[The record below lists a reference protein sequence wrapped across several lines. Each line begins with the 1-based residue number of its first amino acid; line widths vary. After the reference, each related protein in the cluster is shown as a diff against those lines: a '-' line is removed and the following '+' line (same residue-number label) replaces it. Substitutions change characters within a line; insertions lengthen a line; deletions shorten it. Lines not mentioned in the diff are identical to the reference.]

1 MQNSY
6 ERGQP
11 THTIPASHPQPR
23 RSTWKNPWL
32 VGCFS
37 LIAILVLS
45 IALLFWFAVR
55 PFIAFYFPTG
65 NGYSPSAVTFAP
77 DGHTLAI
84 AEFKFGPPDQNHETP
99 RLVHIVLWNVNSG
112 VKLRTLAGSDPIAFS
127 PDGRTLAT
135 ASQDGHAIL
144 LWNGSSGTL
153 LHTFI
158 THNHISTLVFSPDG
172 HTLASSSQ
180 DDHSITL
187 WDAAHGKIFHT
198 LSGHTA
204 GIVSLAYS
212 RDGSQLASGSLDH
225 TIKLWD
231 VASDRVLHTLPNP
244 GDPDLG
250 RNPVQFSPDGHTLVS
265 VIYIDVS
272 TTSGGVTGT
281 SHTGHIV
288 LWNVSSDTVQGTL
301 SGVDPIAFSSDGHT
315 LASGTQKSSNL
326 IIWDITSGKQ
336 QQSLSIG
343 GFENELTLVVFS
355 PDGHTLVSGSNNG
368 AVAIWDASNWQLL
381 RTLR

>member
-1 MQNSY
+1 
-6 ERGQP
+6 
-11 THTIPASHPQPR
+11 
-23 RSTWKNPWL
+23 

-55 PFIAFYFPTG
+55 PFIALYFTPG
-65 NGYSPSAVTFAP
+65 NGYIPSAITFAP
-77 DGHTLAI
+77 DGHTLAV
-84 AEFKFGPPDQNHETP
+84 AEFKFGPPDKNQETP
-99 RLVHIVLWNVNSG
+99 RLLHVDLWNANSG

-144 LWNGSSGTL
+144 LWNSSNGTL
-153 LHTFI
+153 LYTFA
-158 THNHISTLVFSPDG
+158 THHQISALVYSPDG

-180 DDHSITL
+180 EDHSITL
-187 WDAAHGKIFHT
+187 WDAAHGTILRT
-198 LSGHTA
+198 LAGHTA
-204 GIVSLAYS
+204 GIVSLTYT
-212 RDGSQLASGSLDH
+212 RDGSLLASGSLDH

-231 VASDRVLHTLPNP
+231 VVSDKVLHTLPNP

-250 RNPVQFSPDGHTLVS
+250 RNPVQ
-265 VIYIDVS
+265 
-272 TTSGGVTGT
+272 
-281 SHTGHIV
+281 
-288 LWNVSSDTVQGTL
+288 
-301 SGVDPIAFSSDGHT
+301 FSSDGHT

-326 IIWDITSGKQ
+326 IIWDSTCGKQ
-336 QQSLSIG
+336 QQSLSPG
-343 GFENELTLVVFS
+343 GFENGLTLVTFS

-368 AVAIWDASNWQLL
+368 AVEIWDVSNWQLL

>member
-1 MQNSY
+1 MYHGKAERMQNSFD
-6 ERGQP
+6 RG
-11 THTIPASHPQPR
+11 QPR
-23 RSTWKNPWL
+23 RSTWKNPL
-32 VGCFS
+32 LIGCFS

-55 PFIAFYFPTG
+55 PFIAVNFPAS
-65 NGYSPSAVTFAP
+65 NGYDPSAAAFAP
-77 DGHTLAI
+77 DGHTLAV
-84 AEFKFGPPDQNHETP
+84 AEFKFGPPNQNQETP
-99 RLVHIVLWNVNSG
+99 RLVHVDVWDVNSG

-127 PDGRTLAT
+127 PDWHTLAT

-144 LWNGSSGTL
+144 LWNSSSGTL
-153 LHTFI
+153 LHTFA
-158 THNHISTLVFSPDG
+158 THHQISPLVYSPDG
-172 HTLASSSQ
+172 YTLASSSQ

-187 WDAAHGKIFHT
+187 WDTAYGTILRT
-198 LSGHTA
+198 LAGHTA
-204 GIVSLAYS
+204 GIVSLTYS

-231 VASDRVLHTLPNP
+231 VASGRVLHTLPNP

-250 RNPVQFSPDGHTLVS
+250 HNPVQFSPDGHTLVS

-272 TTSGGVTGT
+272 TTSGGVTET

-288 LWNVSSDTVQGTL
+288 LWNVRSGTIQGTL
-301 SGVDPIAFSSDGHT
+301 SGVDPTAYSSNGHT

-326 IIWDITSGKQ
+326 IIWDSTSGKQ

-343 GFENELTLVVFS
+343 GFDNELTLVIFS
-355 PDGHTLVSGSNNG
+355 PDGHSLVSGSNNG
-368 AVAIWDASNWQLL
+368 AVEIWNVSNWQLL
-381 RTLR
+381 RTLA

>member
-6 ERGQP
+6 DRGQP
-11 THTIPASHPQPR
+11 TYTIPDPHPQPR

-55 PFIAFYFPTG
+55 PFITG
-65 NGYSPSAVTFAP
+65 NGYITSAAAFSP
-77 DGHTLAI
+77 DGQTLAI
-84 AEFKFGPPDQNHETP
+84 AEFKVGPPDQNHETP
-99 RLVHIVLWNVNSG
+99 RLVHIDVWDVNSG

-127 PDGRTLAT
+127 PDGRTLASG
-135 ASQDGHAIL
+135 SQDGRAIL
-144 LWNGSSGTL
+144 LWNSSSGTL
-153 LHTFI
+153 LHTFA
-158 THNHISTLVFSPDG
+158 THNHINSLVYSPDG

-180 DDHSITL
+180 DDHSIIL
-187 WDAAHGKIFHT
+187 LDAAHGTILHT
-198 LSGHTA
+198 LSGHTS

-231 VASDRVLHTLPNP
+231 IASDKVLHTLPNP

-272 TTSGGVTGT
+272 TTSGGVTAT
-281 SHTGHIV
+281 SHTGHLV
-288 LWNVSSDTVQGTL
+288 LWNVSSGTVQGTL
-301 SGVDPIAFSSDGHT
+301 SGVDPIAFSSDGHA
-315 LASGTQKSSNL
+315 LASSTQKSSNL
-326 IIWDITSGKQ
+326 IIWDSTSGKQ

-368 AVAIWDASNWQLL
+368 AVEIWDVSNWQLL